1 MADESEP
8 MGSKDASKY
17 RAMTA
22 RFHYLPQ
29 AIFDIQHAG
38 KEASRRMSKPCQ
50 GDWPLVK
57 RIGRYLLGALRSVQR
72 FERQSMPSTVDAFTD
87 SDWAGCSTTC
97 RSTSGGVIKWA
108 IIGDDR
114 AVQRRG

>member
-1 MADESEP
+1 MA
-8 MGSKDASKY
+8 
-17 RAMTA
+17 A
-22 RFHYLPQ
+22 RCNYVAQDKVDLQ
-29 AIFDIQHAG
+29 YAT
-38 KEASRRMSKPCQ
+38 KEASGRIAKPRQ
-50 GDWPLVK
+50 TDWALLK
-57 RIGRYLLGALRSVQR
+57 RLGRYLLGALRSVQR
-72 FERQSMPSTVDAFTD
+72 FGRQSMPSRVDAFTD